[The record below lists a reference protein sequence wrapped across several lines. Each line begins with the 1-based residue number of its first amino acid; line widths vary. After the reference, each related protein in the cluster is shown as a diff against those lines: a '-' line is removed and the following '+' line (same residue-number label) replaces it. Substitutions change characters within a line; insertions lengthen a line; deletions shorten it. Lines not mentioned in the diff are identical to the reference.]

1 MTEIKQ
7 LDNIEAL
14 RQFIIPRYSCRS
26 YNPEKDVEPEKLGQ
40 ISEYCEKINST
51 QTLFKLHVIDNAA
64 KILNPLLKQFI
75 KGCSRVVAVEVLDTE
90 QRP

>member
-51 QTLFKLHVIDNAA
+51 
-64 KILNPLLKQFI
+64 
-75 KGCSRVVAVEVLDTE
+75 
-90 QRP
+90 